1 MPPVPTPHAATK
13 PSLAR
18 RALSVALMTI
28 YIAAIYFALDYAY
41 TRFLC
46 EKDRSGRIAH
56 DDYHHGLMANFEGY
70 ETWGRQRSKLY
81 TNSLGFKDGKIR
93 DVPAMTDTRRILL
106 IGDSFT
112 EGVGLEFEQ
121 TFAGMLYAAGQKR
134 PEKIEF
140 LNAAVISYS
149 PTIYYKKIK
158 YLLDAGLKF
167 DEVVVF
173 SDLSDVQDEAI
184 AYFCIDELAEF
195 RRYCTEPPY
204 TSTVKPT
211 LTPVPAARRCRRSSR
226 SSKTAS
232 R

>member
-1 MPPVPTPHAATK
+1 MGPAA
-13 PSLAR
+13 
-18 RALSVALMTI
+18 
-28 YIAAIYFALDYAY
+28 
-41 TRFLC
+41 
-46 EKDRSGRIAH
+46 
-56 DDYHHGLMANFEGY
+56 
-70 ETWGRQRSKLY
+70 QKLY

-93 DVPAMTDTRRILL
+93 DVPAAGDTKRILL

-121 TFAGMLYAAGQKR
+121 TFAGMLYLAGQKR
-134 PEKIEF
+134 AEKIEF
-140 LNAAVISYS
+140 LNAGVISYS
-149 PTIYYKKIK
+149 PAIYYKKIK

-204 TSTVKPT
+204 TLDRQAHAHPG
-211 LTPVPAARRCRRSSR
+211 PRPPPAAESR
-226 SSKTAS
+226 SEVQGQLRHDGPAAADVLA
-232 R
+232 